1 MRHAAV
7 CCSALLIAGALLL
20 GAPAQPLAASDE
32 DAADE
37 SWERLVRR
45 MADGATQHP
54 YTGRVVVISFEP
66 GGPNLGEI
74 VVARTEDGTV
84 MASQTRSWMI
94 GQRADETVLADV
106 ETGKLFRLS
115 STERGIFSVAHLR
128 RNYDVDVEGRERTSL
143 GMEVVV
149 VALTGRGAG
158 TVRERLHIEPDSGL
172 VLRRETFD
180 DEGEPF
186 RLVAYTRLEFGS
198 DEVPEVGSGWVEQEV
213 EPVRTDVSPRGVE
226 IFRDMGWVV
235 PRELDGGFRL
245 LDAGAV
251 GHGEGEGS
259 SLHLLYTDGLYALS
273 VYEQQ
278 GRLDE
283 RAVRA
288 AGAQPVGL
296 GAIGAYRWPGA
307 EPAVMIWTAEG
318 TTFTAVSDAPPDMLA
333 TALAKFPHDAPRSL
347 GDRVRRGLSRA
358 ADVLWPFG

>member
-1 MRHAAV
+1 MRSAAV
-7 CCSALLIAGALLL
+7 CSALLITGVLLL
-20 GAPAQPLAASDE
+20 GGSAQPVTAGDDE
-32 DAADE
+32 VADE

-45 MADGATQHP
+45 TADGATQHP
-54 YTGRVVVISFEP
+54 YTGRVVVVSFEP

-74 VVARTEDGTV
+74 VLARTDDGTV
-84 MASQTRSWMI
+84 MAGQSRSWMI

-115 STERGIFSVAHLR
+115 STQRGVFSLAHLR
-128 RNYDVDVEGRERTSL
+128 RNYDATVEGRVRSSL
-143 GMEVVV
+143 GMEAVVV
-149 VALTGRGAG
+149 SLTGRGTGA
-158 TVRERLHIEPDSGL
+158 VRERLHIEPDSGL

-180 DEGEPF
+180 DGGEPF
-186 RLVAYTRLEFGS
+186 RLVAYTALEFGS
-198 DEVPEVGSGWVEQEV
+198 AEVPDVGAGWVEQEV
-213 EPVRTDVSPRGVE
+213 EPVRTDISPRGVE
-226 IFRDMGWVV
+226 IFRDMGWLV

-283 RAVRA
+283 RAVRG
-288 AGAQPVGL
+288 AGAQPVRL

-318 TTFTAVSDAPPDMLA
+318 MTFTAVSDAPPDVLA
-333 TALAKFPHDAPRSL
+333 AALAIFPHEAPARFT
-347 GDRVRRGLSRA
+347 DRVRRGLSRA